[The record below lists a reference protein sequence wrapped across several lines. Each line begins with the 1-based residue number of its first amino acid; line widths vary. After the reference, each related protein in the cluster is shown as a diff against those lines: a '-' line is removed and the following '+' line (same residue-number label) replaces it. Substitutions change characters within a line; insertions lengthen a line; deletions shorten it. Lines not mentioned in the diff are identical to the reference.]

1 MSEVQKPTV
10 EEQPAAV
17 VEATPAEVAPVEET
31 PVEAAPA
38 EVAAVDA
45 APDAKA
51 EAPKKEFEG
60 EGLIGYKA
68 PGGFIKY
75 VIVSSSPTII

>member
-1 MSEVQKPTV
+1 MLKVQKPNV
-10 EEQPAAV
+10 EEQPAAA

-51 EAPKKEFEG
+51 EAPKEFAG
-60 EGLIGYKA
+60 EGLIGYKG

-75 VIVSSSPTII
+75 VIVSSSPTMT